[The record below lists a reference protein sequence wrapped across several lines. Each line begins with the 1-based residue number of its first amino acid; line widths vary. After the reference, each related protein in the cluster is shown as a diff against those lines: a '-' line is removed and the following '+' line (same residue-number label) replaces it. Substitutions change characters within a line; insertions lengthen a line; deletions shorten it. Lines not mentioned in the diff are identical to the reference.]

1 MSKQEFYP
9 AGAYIIRQGASGD
22 TFFLISQG
30 TVKVTQRIPGNQVEE
45 EIRSLSRGD
54 YFGEQA
60 LINEDKRTAN
70 IVAMAPG
77 VECLTLDRESF
88 TQLIGD
94 LCELR
99 EKDYGDDNR
108 VLSMKK
114 SDSKAVIFGSDTMQ
128 GM

>member
-1 MSKQEFYP
+1 M
-9 AGAYIIRQGASGD
+9 
-22 TFFLISQG
+22 
-30 TVKVTQRIPGNQVEE
+30 TQRIPGNQVEE

-60 LINEDKRTAN
+60 LIKEDKRTAN
-70 IVAMAPG
+70 IIAMAPG

-99 EKDYGDDNR
+99 EKDYGDDTR

-114 SDSKAVIFGSDTMQ
+114 SDSKGVIFGSDSMQ
-128 GM
+128 GTCFSTFFFLKVLLKYFLLKNYWTSS